1 MNANVL
7 VSFRGNNID
16 ELEASF
22 HDVVDTYLEDCRQS
36 GEDPQKPFSGKI
48 VVRISPDLHRR
59 VMIKAASRKVS
70 MNQSIGEILERETA
84 DLESLW
90 SRAWSDY
97 TDALPS
103 PWMVQKGRLPQAHE
117 AIARHPLDNSRIS
130 RCRRGIRRLVAA
142 PEDCF
147 DCRGLPYFGGR

>member
-48 VVRISPDLHRR
+48 VV
-59 VMIKAASRKVS
+59 K
-70 MNQSIGEILERETA
+70 NF
-84 DLESLW
+84 
-90 SRAWSDY
+90 
-97 TDALPS
+97 
-103 PWMVQKGRLPQAHE
+103 PQTFT
-117 AIARHPLDNSRIS
+117 
-130 RCRRGIRRLVAA
+130 VV
-142 PEDCF
+142 
-147 DCRGLPYFGGR
+147 